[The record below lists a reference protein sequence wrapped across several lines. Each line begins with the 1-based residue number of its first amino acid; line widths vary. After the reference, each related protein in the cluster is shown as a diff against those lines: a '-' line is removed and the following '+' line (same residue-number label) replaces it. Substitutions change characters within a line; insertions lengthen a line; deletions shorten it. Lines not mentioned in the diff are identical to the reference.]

1 MYSSLAMLYA
11 TYVLKDPKD
20 GGRSIESVPASIRDQ
35 VEEIVAE
42 TKKQEENE

>member
-11 TYVLKDPKD
+11 TYVLKGVEN
-20 GGRSIESVPASIRDQ
+20 GGRSIESVPASIRSQ

-42 TKKQEENE
+42 TKKQDENK